1 MKLGHHTIANMV
13 TAAFLAKGL
22 IMNAGREIQL
32 VLMDRIMTDQL
43 TQQYA
48 TVQVKT
54 MNGIKYAA
62 FRRTFY
68 LMEKIFK
75 KSKQAKI
82 LPQLERVF

>member
-1 MKLGHHTIANMV
+1 MKLGHHAIANMV

-48 TVQVKT
+48 TVQIKT

-62 FRRTFY
+62 FQRTFH
-68 LMEKIFK
+68 LMEKILK
-75 KSKQAKI
+75 KIETGKDIATA
-82 LPQLERVF
+82 